1 MTTSNDA
8 SPDLQNDAAPDAANA
23 APQTGDH
30 TAIARQA
37 ILDQN
42 REVIA
47 YELYDRSKKWT
58 EHNASSDAEML
69 FNVLSH
75 AELQSLIGRKLMYI
89 NCTHESL
96 SGSHLELI
104 HPERVVLEVPPVA
117 NHGAA
122 EIEACL
128 PAMEAVKGRGFRL
141 AFGHQTL
148 ARQYAAW
155 LPLASFIK
163 VDMQKVPA
171 DKLEPLVRFAE
182 KFSAAQIIAEK
193 VETIE
198 QYELAARV
206 GIKLF
211 QGYWFATPVLVRGQ
225 TLRPSQANIIQL
237 INLIRKPAEVSE
249 IEEVLK
255 RDPTLSFNLLR
266 FINSAGFGLN
276 VEVTSFRH
284 AVMLLGL
291 QKLFRWA
298 ALLLTTSRV
307 GEAAPAVGKTAVVRG
322 RLMELLVLEKLTA
335 HEADD
340 AFVIGVFSL
349 LDTMLGLPMEQAL
362 GSISLAPPVTEAL
375 LKREGQFAPFL
386 DLTLACEGEDDEAF
400 ARLATELQLTNHQ
413 VNWAHLQALAW
424 AEDLGAATE
433 N

>member
-1 MTTSNDA
+1 MTSPTDDPQALPSADTGAVDA
-8 SPDLQNDAAPDAANA
+8 P
-23 APQTGDH
+23 PQTGDH

-37 ILDQN
+37 ILDQH

-47 YELYDRSKKWT
+47 YELYDRSKRTT

-104 HPERVVLEVPPVA
+104 HPERVVLEVPPVP

-122 EIEACL
+122 EIEACM
-128 PAMEAVKGRGFRL
+128 PAMEAVKARGFRL

-163 VDMQKVPA
+163 IDMQKVPA

-182 KFSAAQIIAEK
+182 KFSAAKVIAEK
-193 VETIE
+193 VETVE

-237 INLIRKPAEVSE
+237 INLIRKPAEVAE

-276 VEVTSFRH
+276 VEVPSFRH

-298 ALLLTTSRV
+298 ALLLTTSRA

-322 RLMELLVLEKLTA
+322 RLMELLVLEKLGT

-349 LDTMLGLPMEQAL
+349 LDTMLGLPMQQAL
-362 GSISLAPPVTEAL
+362 SSISLSEQVTGAL
-375 LKREGQFAPFL
+375 LSREGQFAPFL
-386 DLTLACEGEDDEAF
+386 DLTLACESEDDEAF

-413 VNWAHLQALAW
+413 VNWAHLQSLAW

-433 N
+433 E

>member
-1 MTTSNDA
+1 MSTPSEA
-8 SPDLQNDAAPDAANA
+8 SALPD
-23 APQTGDH
+23 TGDQ

-37 ILDQN
+37 ILDESRN
-42 REVIA
+42 VIA
-47 YELYDRSKKWT
+47 YELYDRSKKFS
-58 EHNASSDAEML
+58 EHSVASDAEML

-75 AELQSLIGRKLMYI
+75 AELQSLIGRKLMYL

-96 SGSHLELI
+96 SGKHLELI

-117 NHGAA
+117 DHGAT
-122 EIEACL
+122 EIEARI
-128 PAMEAVKGRGFRL
+128 PAMEAVKARGFRL

-163 VDMQKVPA
+163 IDLQKVPA

-182 KFSAAQIIAEK
+182 KHSGAQVIAEK
-193 VETIE
+193 VETVE
-198 QYELAARV
+198 QYELAAKV

-225 TLRPSQANIIQL
+225 TLRPAQAHIIQL
-237 INLIRKPAEVSE
+237 INLIRKPAEVGE
-249 IEEVLK
+249 IEELLK

-276 VEVTSFRH
+276 VEISSFRH

-298 ALLLTTSRV
+298 ALLMTTSRM
-307 GEAAPAVGKTAVVRG
+307 GETAPAVGKMAVVRG
-322 RLMELLVLEKLTA
+322 RLMELLVAELLPPE
-335 HEADD
+335 HADD
-340 AFVIGVFSL
+340 AFVVGIFSL
-349 LDTMLGLPMEQAL
+349 LDTMLGLPMAQAL
-362 GSISLAPPVTEAL
+362 ESISLSSNITDAL
-375 LKREGQFAPFL
+375 LQRKGMYAPFL
-386 DLTLACEGEDDEAF
+386 ELTLACESADDEAF
-400 ARLATELQLTNHQ
+400 ARAATQLQLSNHQ

-424 AEDLGAATE
+424 AESLDSAA
-433 N
+433 

>member
-1 MTTSNDA
+1 MTTSSEA
-8 SPDLQNDAAPDAANA
+8 PATPD
-23 APQTGDH
+23 TGDQ

-37 ILDQN
+37 ILDESRN
-42 REVIA
+42 VIA
-47 YELYDRSKKWT
+47 YELYDRSKKFA
-58 EHNASSDAEML
+58 EHTAASDSEML

-96 SGSHLELI
+96 SGKHLELI

-117 NHGAA
+117 DHGAA
-122 EIEACL
+122 EIEARI
-128 PAMEAVKGRGFRL
+128 PAMEAVKARGFRL

-163 VDMQKVPA
+163 IDMQKVPA

-182 KFSAAQIIAEK
+182 KSSTAQVIAEK
-193 VETIE
+193 VETVE
-198 QYELAARV
+198 QYELAAKV

-225 TLRPSQANIIQL
+225 TLRPAQAHIIQL
-237 INLIRKPAEVSE
+237 INLIRRSAEVGE
-249 IEEVLK
+249 IEELLK

-276 VEVTSFRH
+276 VEISSFRH

-298 ALLLTTSRV
+298 ALLMTTSRM
-307 GEAAPAVGKTAVVRG
+307 GETAPAVGKMAVVRG
-322 RLMELLVLEKLTA
+322 RLMELLVAELLPPE
-335 HEADD
+335 HADD
-340 AFVIGVFSL
+340 AFVVGIFSL

-362 GSISLAPPVTEAL
+362 ESISLSSHITDAL
-375 LKREGQFAPFL
+375 LHRKGMYAPFL
-386 DLTLACEGEDDEAF
+386 ELTLACESADDAAF
-400 ARLATELQLTNHQ
+400 AHTATQLQLSNHQ

-424 AEDLGAATE
+424 AEELETVSD
-433 N
+433 

>member
-1 MTTSNDA
+1 MTTPTDT
-8 SPDLQNDAAPDAANA
+8 
-23 APQTGDH
+23 APQPATGDQ

-37 ILDQN
+37 ILDASRN
-42 REVIA
+42 VIA
-47 YELYDRSKKWT
+47 YELYDRSKKFA
-58 EHNASSDAEML
+58 EHSAASDAEML

-75 AELQSLIGRKLMYI
+75 AELQSLIGHKLMYI

-96 SGSHLELI
+96 SGKHLELI
-104 HPERVVLEVPPVA
+104 HPERVVLEVPPVEG
-117 NHGAA
+117 HSPA
-122 EIEACL
+122 EIEARI
-128 PAMEAVKGRGFRL
+128 PAMEAVKARGFRL

-182 KFSAAQIIAEK
+182 KHSAAQVIAEK
-193 VETIE
+193 VETAE
-198 QYELAARV
+198 QYELAAKT

-211 QGYWFATPVLVRGQ
+211 QGYWFATPILVRGQ
-225 TLRPSQANIIQL
+225 TLRPSQATIIQL
-237 INLIRKPAEVSE
+237 INLIKRPAEVSE

-276 VEVTSFRH
+276 VEISSFRH

-298 ALLLTTSRV
+298 ALLMTTSHM
-307 GEAAPAVGKTAVVRG
+307 GDTAPAVGKMAVVRG
-322 RLMELLVLEKLTA
+322 RLMELLVAELLPPE
-335 HEADD
+335 HADD
-340 AFVIGVFSL
+340 AFVVGIFSL

-362 GSISLAPPVTEAL
+362 ASISLSSSVTDAL
-375 LKREGQFAPFL
+375 LHRKGMYAPFL
-386 DLTLACEGEDDEAF
+386 ELTLACESAEDEAF
-400 ARLATELQLTNHQ
+400 ARVAMQLQLSNHQ

-424 AEDLGAATE
+424 AEELDPTNG
-433 N
+433 